1 MAGTDMT
8 QMAEGVSGQEAAVP
22 NKGERNQKTEQTQQ
36 TQEATANE
44 EAEPTAQTE
53 DQSQGKETQK
63 VSKVDEGVS
72 VSQNGVSGE
81 GQVVDAQV

>member
-1 MAGTDMT
+1 MAGADMT
-8 QMAEGVSGQEAAVP
+8 QMSEGVSGQEATVP
-22 NKGERNQKTEQTQQ
+22 NKGERNQKTEQTQ
-36 TQEATANE
+36 EATANE
-44 EAEPTAQTE
+44 EAEATAQTE

-81 GQVVDAQV
+81 GQVVDTQV

>member
-1 MAGTDMT
+1 MAGTDIT
-8 QMAEGVSGQEAAVP
+8 QMSEGVSGQEAAVP

-44 EAEPTAQTE
+44 GAEPTAQTE
-53 DQSQGKETQK
+53 DQSQNKETQK

-72 VSQNGVSGE
+72 VSENGVSGE

>member
-1 MAGTDMT
+1 MAGADMT
-8 QMAEGVSGQEAAVP
+8 QMSEGVSGQEAAVP
-22 NKGERNQKTEQTQQ
+22 NKGERNQKTEQTQP

-44 EAEPTAQTE
+44 GAEPAAQTE

-72 VSQNGVSGE
+72 VTQNGVSGE
-81 GQVVDAQV
+81 GQVIDAQV

>member
-1 MAGTDMT
+1 MAGADMT
-8 QMAEGVSGQEAAVP
+8 QMSEGVSGQEATVP
-22 NKGERNQKTEQTQQ
+22 NKGERNQKTEQTQ
-36 TQEATANE
+36 EATANE
-44 EAEPTAQTE
+44 GAESAAQTE

-81 GQVVDAQV
+81 GQVVDTQV

>member
-1 MAGTDMT
+1 MAGADMT
-8 QMAEGVSGQEAAVP
+8 QMSEGVSGQEAAVP

-44 EAEPTAQTE
+44 GAEPTAQTE
-53 DQSQGKETQK
+53 DQSQNKETQK

-81 GQVVDAQV
+81 GQVVDAQI

>member
-1 MAGTDMT
+1 MAGADMT
-8 QMAEGVSGQEAAVP
+8 QMSDGVSGQEATVP
-22 NKGERNQKTEQTQQ
+22 NKGERNQKTEQTQ
-36 TQEATANE
+36 EATANG
-44 EAEPTAQTE
+44 EAEATAQTE

-81 GQVVDAQV
+81 GQVVDTQV

>member
-8 QMAEGVSGQEAAVP
+8 QMSEGVSGQEAAVP

-53 DQSQGKETQK
+53 DQS
-63 VSKVDEGVS
+63 
-72 VSQNGVSGE
+72 
-81 GQVVDAQV
+81 

>member
-1 MAGTDMT
+1 MAGTDVT
-8 QMAEGVSGQEAAVP
+8 QMSEGVSGQEVAVP

-36 TQEATANE
+36 TQEAAANE
-44 EAEPTAQTE
+44 ETEPTAQTE